1 MTEFKREIR
10 KVFLGRTIRLEDGRL
25 SPIGPDD
32 LAIPS
37 GVADG
42 ALGIRILGV
51 GHKNQLLETS
61 LNEEMT
67 IEAVREAMK
76 DIGRGVLFRQ
86 QPEIVACLIR
96 YVLTKPAMLT
106 FTFREGEPVL
116 TAWAGRGFSGPIA
129 RGRALKALKK
139 KLPET
144 VTFSEKTAPEEEKEE
159 KPQKE
164 KKKRLSASE
173 KKALREEQRKEALK
187 ARKEREELAAQRI
200 AEMEAFETEFRK
212 STGKKEPE
220 REDKE

>member
-76 DIGRGVLFRQ
+76 DIGRGVLFRE

-129 RGRALKALKK
+129 RSRALKALKK
-139 KLPET
+139 KLPDT
-144 VTFSEKTAPEEEKEE
+144 VTFSEKTAPEEVKEG

-164 KKKRLSASE
+164 KKKRLSAAE